1 MAPYHWSGLSVW
13 RSNMCWVPCVPKV
26 DWQTQAR
33 CPPVKGGRQLIVP
46 EREKRVGG
54 GMLEAILADCVFLPP
69 PSHLYFCASLVST
82 VLLFVAVSFIVTP
95 IFIFVLITCL
105 YFFLKNSD
113 VDQFVL

>member
-1 MAPYHWSGLSVW
+1 MLGSVCAESGLADTSE
-13 RSNMCWVPCVPKV
+13 VPPGEGGPAADCSR
-26 DWQTQAR
+26 AR
-33 CPPVKGGRQLIVP
+33 ETG
-46 EREKRVGG
+46 GG